1 MLTVKIATIKEFEK
15 SKEVWNKL
23 ASRMP
28 LPSIFCTWEWVYTW
42 WEHFGANYEPLILF
56 VYKNSELTGILPL
69 ASRRT
74 LFDREE
80 WAIGRM
86 LTYCGSR
93 ELYPDHLDVITA
105 QEHAEPCIDAL
116 GSFLSSSYRNWD
128 VCNLG
133 LSVKESNLISW
144 FSKRN
149 GSKIYGLDSTARQA
163 SFAYFIP
170 ITGRFED
177 YINTFDAKQRYNLR
191 SRKNKLEKLG
201 FAYGPCDPL
210 KEPQGFD
217 TLFEIHALRSRK
229 KNIQSTFSSVDIR
242 EFHKSLAK
250 RINNSGWLSLR
261 FLKSE
266 KDVIA
271 ASYNFNY
278 QGRVFSYQK
287 GMDPKW
293 EQYGPGKAIVYE
305 AIKEAFLTGSK
316 EYNFLRGNEEYKSG
330 WARECRPLFTVTMYN
345 STVGGKT
352 TSGLLKLRNFLKK
365 VITHGPIF

>member
-1 MLTVKIATIKEFEK
+1 MYTVRIATIEEFEK

-28 LPSIFCTWEWVYTW
+28 LPSIFCTWEWIYTW
-42 WEHFGANYEPLILF
+42 WEHFGADYEPLILF
-56 VYKNSELTGILPL
+56 VYKNSELKGILPL
-69 ASRRT
+69 ASHRT
-74 LFDREE
+74 LFNREGI
-80 WAIGRM
+80 IGRI

-93 ELYPDHLDVITA
+93 ELGPDHLDVITA
-105 QEHAEPCIDAL
+105 QEHAEQCIDAL
-116 GSFLSSSYRNWD
+116 CSFLSSSYRDWD

-133 LSVKESNLISW
+133 LSAEDSNLISW
-144 FSKRN
+144 FSK
-149 GSKIYGLDSTARQA
+149 GKTSKIYGLDITAKQA

-170 ITGRFED
+170 INGRFED
-177 YINTFDAKQRYNLR
+177 YINTLDAKQRYNLR
-191 SRKNKLEKLG
+191 SRKNKLEKEG

-229 KNIQSTFSSVDIR
+229 KKIQSAFSGVDIL

-261 FLKSE
+261 FLRSE
-266 KDVIA
+266 KTVIA
-271 ASYNFNY
+271 ASYNFKY

-293 EQYGPGKAIVYE
+293 ERFGPGKAIVYD

-316 EYNFLRGNEEYKSG
+316 EYNFLQGNEEYKSG
-330 WARECRPLFTVTMYN
+330 WTRECRPLFTVTIYN
-345 STVGGKT
+345 NTVGGRM
-352 TSGLLKLRNFLKK
+352 TSVLSKLRNLLKK
-365 VITHGPIF
+365 VRTHSAVF